1 MRGSCRGTCCGW
13 RRWTRSRRRPAA
25 ARSEDKTMYRKILVG
40 YDGSA
45 AGRKAF
51 DTALELAAKHGAEL
65 YVLSVARPPE
75 VADDVETEAVIEN
88 SRQYHRRM
96 LAELKA
102 SVAARGVKTHFEVAV
117 GHPAEQIIYDAD
129 RHGADLIVVGHR
141 GRSNLGRFL
150 LGSVSK
156 QVVQYAGHP
165 VLVVR

>member
-1 MRGSCRGTCCGW
+1 L
-13 RRWTRSRRRPAA
+13 
-25 ARSEDKTMYRKILVG
+25 YRKILVG

-65 YVLSVARPPE
+65 YVLSVARALDIP
-75 VADDVETEAVIEN
+75 DDVEAEAVIEN
-88 SRQYHRRM
+88 SRNYHERL
-96 LAELKA
+96 LAELRPLAAGKSVKA
-102 SVAARGVKTHFEVAV
+102 HFEVSV

-129 RHGADLIVVGHR
+129 KHGADLIVVGGR
-141 GRSNLGRFL
+141 GRSKFARLL

-156 QVVQYAGHP
+156 QVTEHADRP

>member
-1 MRGSCRGTCCGW
+1 V
-13 RRWTRSRRRPAA
+13 SRRHPVAGRGKD
-25 ARSEDKTMYRKILVG
+25 SVEYRKILVG

-51 DTALELAAKHGAEL
+51 DAALELAAKHGAEL

-96 LAELKA
+96 LAELKS
-102 SVAARGVKTHFEVAV
+102 SVAAKGVKTHFEVAV

-129 RHGADLIVVGHR
+129 RHGVDLIVVGDR
-141 GRSNLGRFL
+141 GRSKFARLL

-156 QVVQYAGHP
+156 QVVQYAGRA
-165 VLVVR
+165 VLVAR